1 MTRCI
6 NGIVSSL
13 LIVVFVGHEI
23 SGGFLLHEPWFVS
36 ALWLV
41 WAGVGIGI
49 VHILLSVKMT
59 QEMFCDKVRPP
70 SAKKKAHQV
79 KKWITG
85 VILGALVAVHIVVRG
100 DMASWIVIVVLLVI
114 ALAVHLC
121 ISSKSL
127 VKDLG
132 LSTKCRFIFR
142 VVVIVLAACVVF
154 GVLVN
159 TNPNWL

>member
-1 MTRCI
+1 MTRYI

-23 SGGFLLHEPWFVS
+23 SGGFLLHEPWFVG

-41 WAGVGIGI
+41 WAGIGI
-49 VHILLSVKMT
+49 VHILLSVKTT

-85 VILGALVAVHIVVRG
+85 VILGALAAVHVVARG
-100 DMASWIVIVVLLVI
+100 DMASWIVIATLLVI
-114 ALAVHLC
+114 TLAVHLC

-132 LSTKCRFIFR
+132 LSTKCRFVFR

-159 TNPNWL
+159 TNPSWL